1 MTNIKYNKT
10 PHIKFKHS
18 NDKFNMEAAR
28 ELGIDFPNFNQ
39 TTSKIIYAYEL
50 GLNDR
55 L

>member
-1 MTNIKYNKT
+1 MTNIRNNKT
-10 PHIKFKHS
+10 PYIKFKHS